1 MNKASQD
8 TTTTSEQEKVGFL
21 IKKLREQRGMTQ
33 AEFAKALATS
43 QSAVARMESG
53 GQNLTVDQLS
63 KIGEVLDRKIMSL
76 SDDSVDFQIEGG
88 RKLSGTIETNFSK
101 NGAVALIPAA
111 LLNKGTTILNGI
123 PKIEEVFRQI
133 ELFKSIGVDVQW
145 TKENTLKITPPKQ
158 YDLKHMDAGVAK
170 KIRVSLYLFG
180 ALGKQLKSF
189 SLPHSGGCK
198 MGKRTIKAHEAGLHE
213 LGLNIKTTDTAYEV
227 SHTKLSG
234 GEVTLYESSDM
245 ATINILLL
253 AAQIP
258 QETVIHFAQAN
269 YMVQDV
275 CFFLQELGVSIDGV
289 GSSTLRVRGIESIT
303 KPIEYCNSE
312 DPIESMMWL
321 SAAIVTKSKLI
332 ITRCPIDF
340 LRRELL
346 VLEDMGLKFTTSK
359 KYFSFNNKTVLVDIT
374 VLPSKLHAPEDK
386 ITAQPYPGINTDN
399 LPFFVPI
406 VTQAEGTTLI
416 HDWMWEN
423 RAIYF
428 TELNRLGAQ
437 VTLAD
442 PHRAF
447 ITGPSKLKGAQVVCP
462 PALRPA
468 TIILIAMLAAEGTST
483 LRNVYSIKRGYAEI
497 AERLNSIGANIKVL
511 KGM

>member
-1 MNKASQD
+1 MS
-8 TTTTSEQEKVGFL
+8 TTTPAPSEQEKVGFL

-43 QSAVARMESG
+43 QSAVARIERG

-111 LLNKGTTILNGI
+111 LLNKAPTILHGI

-133 ELFKSIGVDVQW
+133 ELLKSIGVEVQW
-145 TKENTLKITPPKQ
+145 IKEDTLKITPPKQ
-158 YDLKHMDAGVAK
+158 FSMKSMDVEVAK

-198 MGKRTIKAHEAGLHE
+198 MGKRTIKAHESGLAE
-213 LGLNIKTTDTAYEV
+213 LGLQIKTTDTAYEV
-227 SHTKLSG
+227 SHTKLRG
-234 GEVTLYESSDM
+234 AEITLYESSDM
-245 ATINILLL
+245 ATANVLIL

-258 QETVIHFAQAN
+258 EETVIHFASAN

-275 CFFLQELGVSIDGV
+275 CFFLQALGAHIDGV
-289 GSSTLRVRGIESIT
+289 GTSTLRIRGLASFNT
-303 KPIEYCNSE
+303 PIEYSNSE
-312 DPIESMMWL
+312 DPIESMMWI
-321 SAAIVTKSKLI
+321 AAGVMTKSKLT

-346 VLEDMGLKFTTSK
+346 VLKDMGLTFTQSK
-359 KYFSFNNKTVLVDIT
+359 KYKSYNGKTDLVDIT
-374 VLPSKLHAPEDK
+374 ILPSNLKAPEEK
-386 ITAQPYPGINTDN
+386 ITALPYPGINTDN

-406 VTQAEGTTLI
+406 ATQAEGTTLI

-428 TELNRLGAQ
+428 TELNRLGAN

-447 ITGPSKLKGAQVVCP
+447 INGPTNLKASQVVCP

-468 TIILIAMLAAEGTST
+468 TIILIAMLAAKGTST

-511 KGM
+511 KGI

>member
-1 MNKASQD
+1 MAQHQP
-8 TTTTSEQEKVGFL
+8 SEQEKVGFF
-21 IKKLREQRGMTQ
+21 IKRLREQRGMTQ
-33 AEFAKALATS
+33 AEFAKALNTS
-43 QSAVARMESG
+43 QSAVARIESG
-53 GQNLTVDQLS
+53 GQNLTVDQLA
-63 KIGEVLDRKIMSL
+63 KIGDVLDRKILSL

-88 RKLSGTIETNFSK
+88 HKLSGTIETNFSK

-111 LLNKGTTILNGI
+111 LLNKAPTILHGI

-133 ELFKSIGVDVQW
+133 ELMKSIGVDVQW
-145 TKENTLKITPPKQ
+145 VKENTLKITPPKS
-158 YDLKHMDAGVAK
+158 YNLKTINAEVAK

-180 ALGKQLKSF
+180 ALGKQVPSF

-198 MGKRTIKAHEAGLHE
+198 MGKRTIKAHEAGLRD
-213 LGLNIKTTDTAYEV
+213 LGLAIKTTDDAYVV
-227 SHTKLSG
+227 SHTKLHG

-258 QETVIHFAQAN
+258 EETTIYFAQAN

-275 CFFLQELGVSIDGV
+275 CFFLEALGVSIEGI
-289 GSSTLRVRGIESIT
+289 GSSTLRVRGLATIN
-303 KPIEYCNSE
+303 KQLEYTNSE
-312 DPIESMMWL
+312 DPIESMMWI
-321 SAAIVTKSKLI
+321 AAAVMTKSKLT
-332 ITRCPIDF
+332 ITRCPIEF
-340 LRRELL
+340 LRRELITL
-346 VLEDMGLKFTTSK
+346 GDMGVKYKTSK
-359 KYFSFNNKTVLVDIT
+359 TYTSHNGKTKLVDIT
-374 VLPSKLHAPEDK
+374 VQPSVLKAPDEKIHAV
-386 ITAQPYPGINTDN
+386 PYPGINTDN
-399 LPFFVPI
+399 LPFFVPLA
-406 VTQAEGTTLI
+406 TQAAGTTMI

-428 TELNRLGAQ
+428 TELNRLGAN

-447 ITGPSKLKGAQVVCP
+447 INGPSKLKAAQVVCP

-468 TIILIAMLAAEGTST
+468 TTILIAMLGAEGTST

-497 AERLNSIGANIKVL
+497 AERLNSIGAHIKVL

>member
-1 MNKASQD
+1 MLDMVKKQP
-8 TTTTSEQEKVGFL
+8 SEQAKVGFL
-21 IKKLREQRGMTQ
+21 IKRLREERGMTQ
-33 AEFAKALATS
+33 AEFAKALNTS
-43 QSAVARMESG
+43 QSAVARIERG

-63 KIGEVLDRKIMSL
+63 KIGDVLDRKILSL
-76 SDDSVDFQIEGG
+76 SDESVDFQIEGG

-111 LLNKGTTILNGI
+111 LLNKAPTILHGI
-123 PKIEEVFRQI
+123 PRIEEVFRQI
-133 ELFKSIGVDVQW
+133 ELIKSIGVDVQW
-145 TKENTLKITPPKQ
+145 IKESTLKITPPKT
-158 YDLKHMDAGVAK
+158 YIMKTIDGDVAK

-180 ALGKQLKSF
+180 ALGKQVPTF
-189 SLPHSGGCK
+189 TLPHSGGCK
-198 MGKRTIKAHEAGLHE
+198 MGKRTIKAHEAGLSE
-213 LGLNIKTTDTAYEV
+213 LGLSIKTTDTAYEV

-234 GEVTLYESSDM
+234 GDITLYESSDM

-258 QETVIHFAQAN
+258 EETTIHFAQAN

-275 CFFLQELGVSIDGV
+275 CFFLQALGVSIEGV
-289 GSSTLRVRGIESIT
+289 GTSTLRVRGLTTIQQ
-303 KPIEYCNSE
+303 PIEYSNSE

-321 SAAIVTKSKLI
+321 SAAIMTKSKLT

-340 LRRELL
+340 LRRELITL
-346 VLEDMGLKFTTSK
+346 RSMGV
-359 KYFSFNNKTVLVDIT
+359 KYTQTKAYPSHNGKTMLVDIT
-374 VLPSKLHAPEDK
+374 VSPSTLHAPEEK
-386 ITAQPYPGINTDN
+386 IHALPYPGINTDN
-399 LPFFVPI
+399 LPFFVPLA
-406 VTQAEGTTLI
+406 TQATGSTLI

-428 TELNRLGAQ
+428 TELNRLGAN

-447 ITGPSKLKGAQVVCP
+447 VTGPSKLKAAQVVCP

-468 TIILIAMLAAEGTST
+468 TIILIAMLGASGTST

>member
-1 MNKASQD
+1 MPKKQ
-8 TTTTSEQEKVGFL
+8 TTEQEKVGFL

-33 AEFAKALATS
+33 AEFAKALNTS

-53 GQNLTVDQLS
+53 GQNMTVEQLG
-63 KIGEVLDRKIMSL
+63 KISEVLDHKIMSL

-88 RKLSGTIETNFSK
+88 RKLSGSIETNFSK

-111 LLNKGTTILNGI
+111 LLNKATTTLNGI

-133 ELFKSIGVDVQW
+133 ELMKSIGVDIQW
-145 TKENTLKITPPKQ
+145 VKENTLKITPPKQ
-158 YDLKHMDAGVAK
+158 YDFKNIDADAAR
-170 KIRVSLYLFG
+170 KIRVSLYFFG
-180 ALGKQLKSF
+180 ALGKQIKSF

-198 MGKRTIKAHEAGLHE
+198 MGKRTIKAHEVGFSEMGLK
-213 LGLNIKTTDTAYEV
+213 IKTTETEYQI
-227 SHTKLSG
+227 SHTKLTG
-234 GEVTLYESSDM
+234 QEITMYESGDM
-245 ATINILLL
+245 ATVNILLL

-258 QETVIHFAQAN
+258 EETIIHFASPN

-275 CFFLQELGVSIDGV
+275 CFFLQNLGVSISGI
-289 GSSTLRVRGIESIT
+289 GTSTLRIHGLETISQT
-303 KPIEYCNSE
+303 IEYSNSE
-312 DPIESMMWL
+312 DPIESMMWI
-321 SAAIVTKSKLI
+321 AAGVMTKSKLT

-346 VLEDMGLKFTTSK
+346 TLKDMGLKYTLSK
-359 KYFSFNNKTVLVDIT
+359 KYLSYNGKTDLVDVT
-374 VLPSKLHAPEDK
+374 VLPSSLTAAEEKIHAVPF
-386 ITAQPYPGINTDN
+386 PGINSDN

-406 VTQAEGTTLI
+406 ATQAEGTTLI

-428 TELNRLGAQ
+428 TELNRLGANIM
-437 VTLAD
+437 LAD
-442 PHRAF
+442 PHRAYVN
-447 ITGPSKLKGAQVVCP
+447 GPTKLKGAQVVCP

-511 KGM
+511 RGM

>member
-1 MNKASQD
+1 MSKQA
-8 TTTTSEQEKVGFL
+8 TEQEKVGFL

-33 AEFAKALATS
+33 ADFAKALNTS

-53 GQNLTVDQLS
+53 GQNMTVEQLS
-63 KIGEVLDRKIMSL
+63 KIGEVLDHKIMSI
-76 SDDSVDFQIEGG
+76 SDESVDFQIEGG

-111 LLNKGTTILNGI
+111 LLNKSTTTLHGI

-133 ELFKSIGVDVQW
+133 ELMKSIGVDIQW
-145 TKENTLKITPPKQ
+145 TKENTLRITPPKQ
-158 YDLKHMDAGVAK
+158 YSMKTIDADVAK

-198 MGKRTIKAHEAGLHE
+198 MGKRTIKAHEAGLAE
-213 LGLNIKTTDTAYEV
+213 LGLVFKTTDTAYDV
-227 SHTKLSG
+227 SHKKLSG
-234 GEVTLYESSDM
+234 ADITLYESSDM

-258 QETVIHFAQAN
+258 EQTTIRFAQSN

-275 CFFLQELGVSIDGV
+275 CFFLQALGVQIDGV
-289 GSSTLRVRGIESIT
+289 GSSTLRVIGMETIN
-303 KPIEYCNSE
+303 KQIEYYNSE
-312 DPIESMMWL
+312 DPIESMMWI
-321 SAAIVTKSKLI
+321 SAAITTNSTLTV
-332 ITRCPIDF
+332 TRCPIDF

-346 VLEDMGLKFTTSK
+346 TLRDMGLKYTLSK
-359 KYFSFNNKTVLVDIT
+359 PYYSYNNKTELVDIT
-374 VLPSKLHAPEDK
+374 VRPSKLHAPDEK
-386 ITAQPYPGINTDN
+386 IHALPYPGINTDN
-399 LPFFVPI
+399 LPFFVSI
-406 VTQAEGTTLI
+406 ATQAQGTTLI

-447 ITGPSKLKGAQVVCP
+447 ITGATKLRGAQVVCP

-468 TIILIAMLAAEGTST
+468 TIILIAMLGASGTST

-511 KGM
+511 RGM

>member
-1 MNKASQD
+1 MSKKD
-8 TTTTSEQEKVGFL
+8 TSEQEKVGFL

-33 AEFAKALATS
+33 AEFAKALSTS

-53 GQNLTVDQLS
+53 GQNLTVDQLG
-63 KIGEVLDRKIMSL
+63 KISEVLDHKIMSL

-88 RKLSGTIETNFSK
+88 HKLSGSIETNFSK

-111 LLNKGTTILNGI
+111 LLNKAPTTLHGI
-123 PKIEEVFRQI
+123 PKIEEVFRQV
-133 ELFKSIGVDVQW
+133 ELLKSIGVDVQW
-145 TKENTLKITPPKQ
+145 VKENSLKITPPKTF
-158 YDLKHMDAGVAK
+158 DLKHMDGDVAK

-180 ALGKQLKSF
+180 ALGKQLKAF
-189 SLPHSGGCK
+189 NLPHSGGCK
-198 MGKRTIKAHEAGLHE
+198 MGKRTIKAHQAGLE
-213 LGLNIKTTDTAYEV
+213 AMGLKIKTTETDYEI
-227 SHTKLSG
+227 SHTKLHG
-234 GEVTLYESSDM
+234 ADVTLYESSDM
-245 ATINILLL
+245 ATVNILLL

-258 QETVIHFAQAN
+258 EETIIRFAPAN

-275 CFFLQELGVSIDGV
+275 CFFLESLGVSIEGI
-289 GSSTLRVRGIESIT
+289 GSTTLRVRGLDNINRAL
-303 KPIEYCNSE
+303 EYSNSE
-312 DPIESMMWL
+312 DPIESMMWI
-321 SAAIVTKSKLI
+321 AAAVTTKSKLT

-340 LRRELL
+340 LRRELIT
-346 VLEDMGLKFTTSK
+346 LEDMGVKFTQTNYYKS
-359 KYFSFNNKTVLVDIT
+359 YNGKTDLVDIT
-374 VLPSKLHAPEDK
+374 IMPSVLKAPEEK
-386 ITAQPYPGINTDN
+386 IHALPYPGINTDN

-406 VTQAEGTTLI
+406 ATQAEGTTLI

-428 TELNRLGAQ
+428 TELNRLGAN
-437 VTLAD
+437 VMLAD
-442 PHRAF
+442 PHRAYVN
-447 ITGPSKLKGAQVVCP
+447 GPTKLKASQVVCP

-497 AERLNSIGANIKVL
+497 AERLNSIGARIKVL

>member
-1 MNKASQD
+1 MAKDKANGVQ
-8 TTTTSEQEKVGFL
+8 TEQEKVGYL
-21 IKKLREQRGMTQ
+21 IKRLREQRGMTQ

-53 GQNLTVDQLS
+53 GQNLTVDQLG

-88 RKLSGTIETNFSK
+88 RELSGSIETHFSK

-111 LLNKGTTILNGI
+111 LLNKATTILNGI

-133 ELFKSIGVDVQW
+133 ELMKSIGIDITW
-145 TKENTLKITPPKQ
+145 IKENTLKITPPKKF
-158 YDLKHMDAGVAK
+158 DLTHMDADAAR

-180 ALGKQLKSF
+180 ALGKELKSF

-198 MGKRTIKAHEAGLHE
+198 MGKRTIKAHEAGFKE
-213 LGLNIKTTDTAYEV
+213 MGLKIKTTDTAYEV
-227 SHTKLSG
+227 SHTKLVG
-234 GEVTLYESSDM
+234 GDITLYESSDM
-245 ATINILLL
+245 ATVNLILL
-253 AAQIP
+253 AAQITD
-258 QETVIHFAQAN
+258 ETVIHFAQSN

-275 CFFLQELGVSIDGV
+275 CFFLQNLGVTIEGI
-289 GSSTLRVRGIESIT
+289 GTSTLRVRGLDSIN

-312 DPIESMMWL
+312 DPIESMMWIA
-321 SAAIVTKSKLI
+321 AAIVTKSKLT
-332 ITRCPIDF
+332 ITRAPIDF

-346 VLEDMGLKFTTSK
+346 TLEDMGLKYSLSK
-359 KYFSFNNKTVLVDIT
+359 IYKSYNEKTDLVDIT
-374 VLPSKLHAPEDK
+374 VLPSKLHAPEEK
-386 ITAQPYPGINTDN
+386 IHAQPYPGINTDN

-406 VTQAEGTTLI
+406 ATQAEGTTLI

-447 ITGPSKLKGAQVVCP
+447 ITGPSKLKGAQIVCP

-468 TIILIAMLAAEGTST
+468 TIILIAMLGAQGTST

-497 AERLNSIGANIKVL
+497 AERLNSVGAKIEVMR
-511 KGM
+511 GI